1 MKNQQ
6 IKKTKYINTE
16 KLAQYRESTMNGMRD
31 CRCIRITLIHSF
43 IRSFIIDNG
52 RRGRRCGCF
61 RNGRFIILVIL
72 QTVFV

>member
-6 IKKTKYINTE
+6 IKITKYKNTE

-43 IRSFIIDNG
+43 IIDNG

-61 RNGRFIILVIL
+61 RNGRFIILVIFL
-72 QTVFV
+72 TVFV